1 MMIHWGEETSL
12 CSWPVLWATKLGS
25 YLQAK
30 SWQAQGSAHWCL
42 FVWFTHHWGGAVSRE
57 HQEFW
62 LGRHPWWHALLFL
75 QGELLISSDS
85 MGNCLLQA
93 SILVCIDGL
102 QILDSFL
109 TSSFWTEQRLLR
121 SLHFIGECIVLWD
134 STFISRIRRIFP
146 CSSVSGRWVSAQLWT
161 CRPIWLTEART
172 HVTGYSSQA
181 VHVADSSF
189 TAAFNLMN
197 FRLNP
202 IILDLGNRKMLAIDS
217 WWVPVLC
224 GTYFVLIVESV
235 EWLQN
240 FHIEFHF
247 LLRFKMPN
255 CSFKAS

>member
-109 TSSFWTEQRLLR
+109 SSSFWTEQRLLPSFHWWMYSVVGFDLYLTNSPYFPMQLCLG
-121 SLHFIGECIVLWD
+121 SLGECSVVD
-134 STFISRIRRIFP
+134 VSTDMTHWSTHSR
-146 CSSVSGRWVSAQLWT
+146 
-161 CRPIWLTEART
+161 
-172 HVTGYSSQA
+172 
-181 VHVADSSF
+181 D
-189 TAAFNLMN
+189 
-197 FRLNP
+197 
-202 IILDLGNRKMLAIDS
+202 
-217 WWVPVLC
+217 
-224 GTYFVLIVESV
+224 
-235 EWLQN
+235 WLQ
-240 FHIEFHF
+240 
-247 LLRFKMPN
+247 LTGCPCRRFKFH
-255 CSFKAS
+255 CCI